1 MANNFND
8 SFLKALDRLGLKSAT
23 YKAKVLNDVL
33 NIDGADNV
41 DAFEFEVWFNEW
53 IKQIDVSK
61 ITAIGRYFVSAFIGE
76 LKRGH
81 FNSFQAPITPSASDV
96 SDPQSIEEFE
106 NDWEEWKEL
115 LNKLNPDDGVPSKGV
130 FSVDSNTRKVRA
142 LSDGNG
148 GLIYIDGSISKKYP
162 RLEDLSDDEK
172 RDLYD
177 AVITVHHGASYLG
190 HFEYLLEKIRPYET
204 AR

>member
-1 MANNFND
+1 MKKMIMDFLEEKGLYSPRLREQIANNALIIVGHRDVDKNIFCNWL
-8 SFLKALDRLGLKSAT
+8 STLSVEGVRNIGSYFLTCFEKEIRLGHF
-23 YKAKVLNDVL
+23 D
-33 NIDGADNV
+33 
-41 DAFEFEVWFNEW
+41 
-53 IKQIDVSK
+53 
-61 ITAIGRYFVSAFIGE
+61 
-76 LKRGH
+76 KRE
-81 FNSFQAPITPSASDV
+81 SISEESASACI
-96 SDPQSIEEFE
+96 SYSSAPQSIEEFE

-115 LNKLNPDDGVPSKGV
+115 LSKLDPDDGVPSKGV

-177 AVITVHHGASYLG
+177 AVITVHRGASYLG